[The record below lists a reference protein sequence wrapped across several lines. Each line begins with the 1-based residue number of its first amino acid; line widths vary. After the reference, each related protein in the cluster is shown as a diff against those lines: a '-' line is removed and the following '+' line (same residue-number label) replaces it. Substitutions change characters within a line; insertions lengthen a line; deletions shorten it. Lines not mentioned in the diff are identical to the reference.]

1 MIKALLFDFDGT
13 LLNTND
19 LIIQTFMY
27 VLEQEFPGQYT
38 PKDCLQFIGPTL
50 EETFEQLAP
59 GRCDEL
65 VAKYR
70 EWNAA
75 NHDALVTEYEGVVE
89 TLEKLHA
96 DGIRLAIV
104 SSKSTAGIE
113 RGMRVLGVAHLFE
126 VIVSADDVKHPKPH
140 AEPILLAL
148 EKLGVTKEEVMM
160 IGDNS
165 HDMEAGHNAGVLTV
179 GVAWSFKG
187 EAFLREYNPHYM
199 LKHMY
204 DLHSIL
210 KGLD

>member
-19 LIIQTFMY
+19 LIIQTFMH

-38 PKDCLQFIGPTL
+38 AKDCERFIGPTL
-50 EETFEQLAP
+50 EETFTELAP
-59 GRCDEL
+59 QRCKEL
-65 VAKYR
+65 VAMYR
-70 EWNAA
+70 DWNAA
-75 NHDALVTEYEGVVE
+75 NHDALVTQYDGVVE
-89 TLEKLHA
+89 VLEQLHA

-113 RGMRVLGVAHLFE
+113 RGMRVLNIAHLFE
-126 VIVSADDVKHPKPH
+126 VIVSADDVQQPKPH

-148 EKLGVTKEEVMM
+148 AQLGVAKDEVIM

-165 HDMEAGHNAGVLTV
+165 HDLESARNAGVLAA

-187 EAFLREYNPHYM
+187 ETFLRAYKPQFM
-199 LKHMY
+199 LQHMR
-204 DLHSIL
+204 DLHSIVEGL
-210 KGLD
+210 K